1 MVKTSAVNVVRQKN
15 ARNKHNHMARCRA
28 NIWNA
33 ILAVG
38 GACESIHWWPMPGG
52 VAVALADKNGLYQ
65 IRMIDSMQRLEFTSF
80 SGTF

>member
-38 GACESIHWWPMPGG
+38 GACESIHWWPMSGG
-52 VAVALADKNGLYQ
+52 VAVALAEKMDYTKYGYLFGCKSLKLQ
-65 IRMIDSMQRLEFTSF
+65 AF
-80 SGTF
+80 